1 MTNAFASRFAPS
13 RVLACART
21 LFTQRSGST
30 EGYTGSVNSRQHPLV
45 STLLTAA
52 LVLGTGGTALAQ
64 GAPAGGG
71 KQAPGAAPKAAPK
84 QAPAKPA
91 KPKAPPKADDI
102 DPVEEEAP
110 EVKAQRGI
118 VVLQRAGQPLGL
130 GVVLGGDGRILSA
143 LSPLGSGTELEAKFA
158 DDTVHKVKLGHHDRI
173 WDLAL
178 LVPQSGK
185 WTDGLSASSA
195 DPLREDATIRAFS
208 AVTKGKPTPSPVDL
222 RSRRSLIGGDDQ
234 TLANAIELGSRV
246 NARDLGSPLI
256 DEKGRVVGVLGRA
269 CLPIEGKPC
278 SPVAFG
284 IPVPVIKSFLK
295 SVPPDAV
302 PPMPWL
308 GVQGVSE
315 TTPVVKGVRLLSIA
329 KNSPAATAKL
339 KAGEKGT
346 GDLIVAVAG
355 SPVTSPEE
363 LASAIKKHAIG
374 EKVPITV
381 FNKSGY
387 RNVDVVLRAPP
398 DPAKP
403 AEPKAKLV
411 DKQPAEAPAAAPK
424 KKGDKPAKP
433 GKAKPKA
440 KAASDESEQ
449 SGPPTE
455 SDPFSEQL

>member
-13 RVLACART
+13 RVLACARD
-21 LFTQRSGST
+21 LFTQRSRST
-30 EGYTGSVNSRQHPLV
+30 EGYTGSVNSRQHSLV

-52 LVLGTGGTALAQ
+52 LVVGGAGTASAQ
-64 GAPAGGG
+64 
-71 KQAPGAAPKAAPK
+71 QAPGKQPAAQK
-84 QAPAKPA
+84 APAKPGKPT
-91 KPKAPPKADDI
+91 KPKAPAKAGDI

-110 EVKAQRGI
+110 EVRAQRGI

-143 LSPLGSGTELEAKFA
+143 LSPLGSGNELEAKFA

-185 WTDGLSASSA
+185 WKDGLGASSA

-208 AVTKGKPTPSPVDL
+208 AVTKGKPIASPVDL

-234 TLANAIELGSRV
+234 TLANALELGSRI

-256 DEKGRVVGVLGRA
+256 DEKGRVVGILGRA

-278 SPVAFG
+278 SPVAYG
-284 IPVPVIKSFLK
+284 VPVPIIKSFLK

-302 PPMPWL
+302 PPVPWL

-329 KNSPAATAKL
+329 KNSPAANAKL

-346 GDLIVAVAG
+346 GDLIVAVG
-355 SPVTSPEE
+355 GKPVTTPEE
-363 LASAIKKHAIG
+363 LASEIKRHAIG
-374 EKVPITV
+374 EKVPVTI

-387 RNVDVVLRAPP
+387 KNVDVVLRAPP
-398 DPAKP
+398 DAAKP

-411 DKQPAEAPAAAPK
+411 DKKPDESAPK
-424 KKGDKPAKP
+424 KKAPKP
-433 GKAKPKA
+433 GKAAKPKA
-440 KAASDESEQ
+440 KTEADESEQ

>member
-30 EGYTGSVNSRQHPLV
+30 EGYTGSVNSRQHPVV
-45 STLLTAA
+45 STLVAAA

-64 GAPAGGG
+64 GAPANGG
-71 KQAPGAAPKAAPK
+71 KQAPAAPKAAPK

-91 KPKAPPKADDI
+91 KPKAPPKAGDI

-110 EVKAQRGI
+110 EVRAQRGI

-143 LSPLGSGTELEAKFA
+143 LSPLGSGNELEAKFA

-185 WTDGLSASSA
+185 WTDGLSASAA

-208 AVTKGKPTPSPVDL
+208 AATKGKPVASPVDL

-256 DEKGRVVGVLGRA
+256 DEKGRVVGILGRA

-284 IPVPVIKSFLK
+284 IPVPVLKSFLK
-295 SVPPDAV
+295 SVPADAV
-302 PPMPWL
+302 APMPWL

-329 KNSPAATAKL
+329 KNSPAANAKL

-355 SPVTSPEE
+355 SPVTTPEE

-398 DPAKP
+398 DPSKP

-411 DKQPAEAPAAAPK
+411 DKQPAEAPATAPK
-424 KKGDKPAKP
+424 KKGEKQPAKQP
-433 GKAKPKA
+433 AKA
-440 KAASDESEQ
+440 KAKASEESEQ

>member
-13 RVLACART
+13 RVLACARD
-21 LFTQRSGST
+21 LITQRSGST
-30 EGYTGSVNSRQHPLV
+30 EGYTWSVNGRQHPLV
-45 STLLTAA
+45 STLLAAA
-52 LVLGTGGTALAQ
+52 LVVGGAGTASAQ
-64 GAPAGGG
+64 QAPAG
-71 KQAPGAAPKAAPK
+71 KQPAGQKAPAKPA
-84 QAPAKPA
+84 QAAKPA
-91 KPKAPPKADDI
+91 KPKAPAKADDI

-110 EVKAQRGI
+110 EVRAQRGI

-143 LSPLGSGTELEAKFA
+143 LSPLGSGNELEAKFA

-185 WTDGLSASSA
+185 WADGLGASSA

-208 AVTKGKPTPSPVDL
+208 AATKGKPVASPVDL

-234 TLANAIELGSRV
+234 TLANAIELGSRI

-256 DEKGRVVGVLGRA
+256 DEKGRVVGILGRA

-284 IPVPVIKSFLK
+284 VPVPIIKSFLK

-302 PPMPWL
+302 PPVPWL

-315 TTPVVKGVRLLSIA
+315 ATPVVKGVRLLSIA
-329 KNSPAATAKL
+329 KNSPAANAKL

-346 GDLIVAVAG
+346 GDLIVAVG
-355 SPVTSPEE
+355 GQPVTSPEE
-363 LASAIKKHAIG
+363 LASEIKKHAIG
-374 EKVPITV
+374 EKVPLTV
-381 FNKSGY
+381 FNKGGY
-387 RNVDVVLRAPP
+387 KNVDVVLRAPP

-403 AEPKAKLV
+403 AAEPKAKLV
-411 DKQPAEAPAAAPK
+411 DKPSAPAAPPK
-424 KKGDKPAKP
+424 KKGEKATKP
-433 GKAKPKA
+433 GKPAAKPKA
-440 KAASDESEQ
+440 KPAAEESEQ
-449 SGPPTE
+449 SGPPAE
-455 SDPFSEQL
+455 NDPFSEQL